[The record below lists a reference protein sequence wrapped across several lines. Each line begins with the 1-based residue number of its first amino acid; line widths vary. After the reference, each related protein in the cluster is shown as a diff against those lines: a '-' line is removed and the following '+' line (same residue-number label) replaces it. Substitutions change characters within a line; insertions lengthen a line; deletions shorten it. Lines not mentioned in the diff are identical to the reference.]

1 MSIVVVGTTAFD
13 SVRTPYGA
21 AEKVLGGSA
30 NYFSMAASFF
40 TPVKMV
46 SVIGE
51 DFPKDHLEYL
61 NNRNVC
67 TKGIAK
73 LSGRT
78 FHWKGQYE
86 RDLSEAETLE
96 THLNVL
102 EQFKPALPQEY
113 RKCEYV
119 FLANIDPELQQQ
131 VLAQIESPKVVACD
145 TMNFWI
151 SLKKEALI
159 ETLKSIDIFLLNE
172 AEARQLSG
180 ESNLIRAAKKIH
192 TRGGPRIIIIK
203 RGEHGALLYN
213 EGRIFVLSAFPLET
227 VQDPT
232 GAGDTFAGGFMGY
245 LAKSQNELD
254 DTTLRKAIVYGTVMA
269 SFNVEDFS
277 FNRLK
282 TLDWGLIEQRYRSL
296 LNALSF

>member
-40 TPVKMV
+40 TPIKMV

-51 DFPKDHLEYL
+51 DFPENHLEYL
-61 NNRNVC
+61 ASRNVC

-73 LSGRT
+73 LLGKT

-102 EQFKPALPQEY
+102 EQFKPALPNEY

-119 FLANIDPELQQQ
+119 FLANIDPDLQQQ
-131 VLAQIESPKVVACD
+131 VLEQMESPKVVACD

-151 SLKKEALI
+151 SLKRESLI
-159 ETLKSIDIFLLNE
+159 QTLKRIDIFLLNE

-192 TRGGPRIIIIK
+192 AHGPRIIIIK

>member
-13 SVRTPYGA
+13 SVQTPYGA

-40 TPVKMV
+40 TPIKMV

-51 DFPKDHLEYL
+51 DFPQDHLEYL

-73 LSGRT
+73 LLGKT

-102 EQFKPALPQEY
+102 EQFKPALPHEY

-119 FLANIDPELQQQ
+119 FLANIDPDLQQQ
-131 VLAQIESPKVVACD
+131 VLEQMESPKVVACD

-151 SLKKEALI
+151 SLKRESLI
-159 ETLKSIDIFLLNE
+159 QTLKRIDIFLLNE

-192 TRGGPRIIIIK
+192 ACGPRIIIIK

>member
-40 TPVKMV
+40 TPIKMV

-51 DFPKDHLEYL
+51 DFPENHLEYL
-61 NNRNVC
+61 ASRNVC

-73 LSGRT
+73 LLGKT

-102 EQFKPALPQEY
+102 EQFKPALPNEY

-119 FLANIDPELQQQ
+119 FLANIDPDLQQQ
-131 VLAQIESPKVVACD
+131 VLEQMESPKVVACD

-151 SLKKEALI
+151 SLKKDALI
-159 ETLKSIDIFLLNE
+159 QTLKRIDIFLLNE

-192 TRGGPRIIIIK
+192 AHGPRIIIIK

>member
-51 DFPKDHLEYL
+51 DFPKAHLEYL
-61 NNRNVC
+61 NNRNIC

-86 RDLSEAETLE
+86 RDLSEAQTLE

-102 EQFKPALPQEY
+102 EQFKPALPLDYQ
-113 RKCEYV
+113 KCEYV
-119 FLANIDPELQQQ
+119 FLANIDPDLQHQ
-131 VLAQIESPKVVACD
+131 VLEQMEAPKVVACD

-151 SLKKEALI
+151 SLKREALI
-159 ETLKSIDIFLLNE
+159 QTLKSIDIFLLNE

-192 TRGGPRIIIIK
+192 ACGPRIIIIK

-254 DTTLRKAIVYGTVMA
+254 DTTLRRAIVYGTVMA

-296 LNALSF
+296 LTALSF

>member
-1 MSIVVVGTTAFD
+1 MIVVVGTTAFD

-51 DFPKDHLEYL
+51 DFPEAHLEYL
-61 NNRNVC
+61 ESRNVC
-67 TKGIAK
+67 TKGIVK
-73 LSGRT
+73 LSGKT
-78 FHWKGQYE
+78 FHWKGRYE

-102 EQFKPALPQEY
+102 EQFKPGLPGDY

-119 FLANIDPELQQQ
+119 FLANIDPDLQQQ
-131 VLAQIESPKVVACD
+131 VLEQMENPKVIACD

-151 SLKKEALI
+151 SLKREALI
-159 ETLKSIDIFLLNE
+159 QTLKRIDIFLLNE

-192 TRGGPRIIIIK
+192 VCGPRIIIIK

-245 LAKSQNELD
+245 LAKSATSKSELD
-254 DTTLRKAIVYGTVMA
+254 DTTLRRAIVYGTVMA

-296 LNALSF
+296 L